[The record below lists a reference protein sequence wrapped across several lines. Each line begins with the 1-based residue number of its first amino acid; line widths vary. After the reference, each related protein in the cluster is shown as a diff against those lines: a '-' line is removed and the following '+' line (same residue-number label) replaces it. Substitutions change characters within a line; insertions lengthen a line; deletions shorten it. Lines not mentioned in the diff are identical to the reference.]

1 MLKKIFITSGVVIGA
16 FLVTCYIIG
25 VQEETRDAQ
34 QSITTQASTRVEEN
48 EEVQERIQLTP
59 EQEEILLRISVSE
72 DRVKSGKLAEW
83 QLEFLKQYNYIMDD
97 YLKKKYPSYEFKII
111 TAKPTNIYCPNIAE
125 FEFIEKGTDPDI
137 SGWFKLDLVI
147 DENDGSY
154 LVTDS
159 FYSQRILAEKLEAK
173 LKTLLSQSGIECI
186 RIKTHTFDMGG
197 LEYDENYSLDDYVD
211 TQQRTDIYIA
221 PRKDGN
227 YDKVY
232 DKMKQVISNA
242 GLQGR
247 FKLWVKEVEDID
259 NNRADYIYKKSY
271 DTRDED

>member
-59 EQEEILLRISVSE
+59 EQEEILLRVSVSE

-154 LVTDS
+154 SIEDS
-159 FYSQRILAEKLEAK
+159 FYSERIIGEKIEAK
-173 LKTLLSQSGIECI
+173 VREILLQQGIECLKV
-186 RIKTHTFDMGG
+186 KTYTFHMGG
-197 LEYDENYSLDDYVD
+197 LEYDENYSLDDYID
-211 TQQRTDIYIA
+211 TQQVTRIYIA
-221 PRKDGN
+221 PTADGE
-227 YDKVY
+227 YDKIY
-232 DKMKQVISNA
+232 DNMKQAINEA
-242 GLQGR
+242 GLQGS
-247 FKLWVKEVEDID
+247 FDLNVKSIEDLD
-259 NNRADYIYKKSY
+259 NTMVHPIYNKKY
-271 DTRDED
+271 DTRG